1 MLLSLGSQEIDIS
14 ENTLLRNDG
23 KVAKKIQ
30 INMTWQWYPIKI
42 SMDCNIRE
50 TQTNYF
56 ICFSFSIKTQI
67 NEISRQNVVIS
78 FALINK

>member
-50 TQTNYF
+50 THF
-56 ICFSFSIKTQI
+56 ICISFSIKTQI